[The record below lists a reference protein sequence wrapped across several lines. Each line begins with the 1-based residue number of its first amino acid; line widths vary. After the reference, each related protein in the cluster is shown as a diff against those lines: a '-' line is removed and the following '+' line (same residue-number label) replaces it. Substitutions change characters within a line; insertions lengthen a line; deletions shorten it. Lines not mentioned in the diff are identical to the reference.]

1 MACLDVWIERI
12 VERECGLLDRPI
24 AWMEAVLLLLVV
36 RESVRLKS
44 LLCPSSECFEK
55 ISGSV

>member
-1 MACLDVWIERI
+1 MNAVCWPNV
-12 VERECGLLDRPI
+12 
-24 AWMEAVLLLLVV
+24 WMEAVSLLVVV
-36 RESVRLKS
+36 RESVRC